1 VSHDRL
7 SLRPVT
13 RFQQDELQELIKRM
27 TLDAEREELP
37 RSAGAASFISMGLT
51 WALASKARN
60 IAKRTLPPKSPGT
73 VIEA

>member
-1 VSHDRL
+1 
-7 SLRPVT
+7 
-13 RFQQDELQELIKRM
+13 M

-73 VIEA
+73 VIKA